1 MQGMKIKETRMNLIR
16 MVVAAGC
23 LWATAV
29 LADPPPGY
37 PFVDFDAGLKAAH
50 ASGKPIF
57 LYFGRY
63 GCAWCEHTNKTTFSD
78 AALKK
83 LYSDNY
89 ELVYVDA
96 ESGKRL
102 TLPSGERI
110 TEAELGARLQAFAT
124 PLFVYMTPQGD
135 KIMQVPGFKTV
146 QDFRDFDRYVRGGF
160 YKQKTLLSSW
170 TASREVGVPAAG
182 RPGGQRACSLAME
195 CAADRQLGARR
206 KDLPPY
212 GIGQPPQRGGIGHDR
227 RRGVGRQPQRHFAML
242 SGDETGGRG
251 RFPARDPAESD
262 RVLRAGR
269 GRIGRR
275 ALRGGLGRGGQGA
288 CATAARRRALE
299 LVGCRSG
306 AGYAGNRGGQALC
319 RLGR

>member
-1 MQGMKIKETRMNLIR
+1 MNLIR
-16 MVVAAGC
+16 MVLAAGC

-37 PFVDFDAGLKAAH
+37 PFVNFDAGLKAAT

-63 GCAWCEHTNKTTFSD
+63 GCAWCDHTNKTTFSD

-135 KIMQVPGFKTV
+135 KIMQIPGFKTV
-146 QDFRDFDRYVRGGF
+146 QDFRDFDRYVRGGH
-160 YKQKTLLSSW
+160 YRQKTLLQFLDGKS
-170 TASREVGVPAAG
+170 
-182 RPGGQRACSLAME
+182 
-195 CAADRQLGARR
+195 
-206 KDLPPY
+206 
-212 GIGQPPQRGGIGHDR
+212 
-227 RRGVGRQPQRHFAML
+227 
-242 SGDETGGRG
+242 
-251 RFPARDPAESD
+251 
-262 RVLRAGR
+262 
-269 GRIGRR
+269 
-275 ALRGGLGRGGQGA
+275 
-288 CATAARRRALE
+288 
-299 LVGCRSG
+299 
-306 AGYAGNRGGQALC
+306 
-319 RLGR
+319 